1 MQGFLYAPCN
11 PHANRFCLMFLKD
24 YDHIVSLYEWES
36 KFDDDEYH
44 DDDLLTFR

>member
-1 MQGFLYAPCN
+1 MCSRVMPFRLSQ
-11 PHANRFCLMFLKD
+11 D

-36 KFDDDEYH
+36 KYDDDEYH